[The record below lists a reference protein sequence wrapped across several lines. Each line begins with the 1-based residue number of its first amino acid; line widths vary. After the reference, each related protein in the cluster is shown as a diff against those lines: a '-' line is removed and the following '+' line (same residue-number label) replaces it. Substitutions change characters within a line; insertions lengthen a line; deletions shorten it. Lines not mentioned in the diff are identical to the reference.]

1 MRLYLAD
8 TYRGQDAPITAL
20 TALHN
25 RIFISGLEDGSL
37 FTYSLDDM
45 IPSLIMHGHRGAVRA
60 LAAFRDSDF
69 IVSASADQSLRLW
82 NAETGEC
89 TRTLAGHE
97 GAVTAVALA
106 DEGRVIVS
114 GSADG
119 TVRLWDTLTGEQC
132 GVCAGHPSAVSWL
145 LPLAGDPHVLVG
157 LADNGTPQP
166 IYVWNYR
173 SGQPVRQ
180 FAEPYRT
187 DSVAVLTEDGQLLT
201 GSAPGEMLRWDLP
214 PGCVAQRWPLP
225 AGSALLALFPHG
237 RYAVL
242 LADGAQ
248 LVVWDF
254 MQEEVVASAE
264 LSLSSPVQA
273 FVTPDSRRVLIGSA
287 DGLLCVYRFSSG

>member
-25 RIFISGLEDGSL
+25 RIFISGTENGSL

-45 IPSLIMHGHRGAVRA
+45 IPSLTMCAHQGAVRA
-60 LAAFRDSDF
+60 LAAFRDSHF
-69 IVSASADQSLRLW
+69 IVSASADQSLMLW
-82 NAETGEC
+82 NVETGEC
-89 TRTLAGHE
+89 ARTLLGHE

-132 GVCAGHPSAVSWL
+132 RVCAGHPAAVRWL
-145 LPLAGDPHVLVG
+145 LPLASPPHVWVG
-157 LADNGTPQP
+157 LADDSALQP
-166 IYVWNYR
+166 IYVWDYR
-173 SGQPVRQ
+173 SGQQVRQ
-180 FAEPYRT
+180 FAEPYRAN
-187 DSVAVLTEDGQLLT
+187 SGAVLTEDGQLLT
-201 GSAPGEMLRWDLP
+201 GSASGEILRWDVQQ
-214 PGCVAQRWPLP
+214 GCVAQRWPLP
-225 AGSALLALFPHG
+225 AESVPLALFPHG

-242 LADGAQ
+242 SVDGAQ

-254 MQEEVVASAE
+254 AQGEAVASAE
-264 LSLSSPVQA
+264 LTLSRPVQA

-287 DGLLCVYRFSSG
+287 DGLLSVYRFSSG